1 MLSVRHACTKV
12 FIVAAALLLMSCSA
26 LRVGYANGE
35 SVVYWWLDGYVDFQ
49 HDQKPWVKERIRT
62 LFDWHR
68 KTQLRDYAQVFAHVQ
83 QRLQKGTPVTAAEV
97 LEQYG
102 IIRQKSLLVIDKAL
116 PDLTDLALA
125 LEPEQLG
132 KLEKKFASNNDSYR
146 KDYLRG
152 DLEQRQQ
159 FRFKKVMKQAEYW
172 FGNFSDEQEKEIRA
186 LSDGR
191 PLDNEIWMNER
202 MTRQKEMLAI
212 LRRIQQEK
220 PSKEAAMGML
230 RNHAATLF
238 EFVTY
243 KEHKEF
249 FDGSRDGMAKLVAG
263 MINMTTPAQRQHAA
277 ERLQKLI
284 DDCNSL
290 AAK

>member
-1 MLSVRHACTKV
+1 
-12 FIVAAALLLMSCSA
+12 MSCSA